1 MRSYE
6 FSSMMDPNGTKC
18 AKPVQPKYSV
28 YPWIAAKQFN
38 TETVAM
44 GRKVIRHGKSKDPY
58 HII

>member
-1 MRSYE
+1 MLSDILIFTSQSGE
-6 FSSMMDPNGTKC
+6 KQ
-18 AKPVQPKYSV
+18 AKPAIPHYSP

-38 TETVAM
+38 TETAAI

>member
-1 MRSYE
+1 MLSDYLIFTSQSGE
-6 FSSMMDPNGTKC
+6 KQ
-18 AKPVQPKYSV
+18 AKPVIPHYSP

>member
-1 MRSYE
+1 MLSDYSIFTSQSGE
-6 FSSMMDPNGTKC
+6 KQ
-18 AKPVQPKYSV
+18 AKPAIPHYSP

-38 TETVAM
+38 SETVAM

>member
-1 MRSYE
+1 MLSDDLIFTSQSGE
-6 FSSMMDPNGTKC
+6 KQ
-18 AKPVQPKYSV
+18 AKPAIPHYSP

-38 TETVAM
+38 TETAAM

>member
-1 MRSYE
+1 MLSDYLIFTSPSGE
-6 FSSMMDPNGTKC
+6 KQ
-18 AKPVQPKYSV
+18 AKPAIPHYSP

>member
-1 MRSYE
+1 MLSDILIFTSQSGE
-6 FSSMMDPNGTKC
+6 KQ
-18 AKPVQPKYSV
+18 AKPAIPHYSP

-44 GRKVIRHGKSKDPY
+44 GRKVIRRPKSKDPY

>member
-1 MRSYE
+1 MLSDILIFTSQSGE
-6 FSSMMDPNGTKC
+6 KQ
-18 AKPVQPKYSV
+18 AKPTIPHYSP

>member
-1 MRSYE
+1 MLSDYLIFTSPSGE
-6 FSSMMDPNGTKC
+6 KQ
-18 AKPVQPKYSV
+18 AKPAIPHYSP

-38 TETVAM
+38 TETVAT

>member
-1 MRSYE
+1 MRNDYSILPDE
-6 FSSMMDPNGTKC
+6 SGEKQ
-18 AKPVQPKYSV
+18 AKPVIPHYSP

-44 GRKVIRHGKSKDPY
+44 GRKVIRRHKSKDPY

>member
-1 MRSYE
+1 MLSDYLIFTSQSGE
-6 FSSMMDPNGTKC
+6 KQ
-18 AKPVQPKYSV
+18 AKPAIPHYSP

-38 TETVAM
+38 TETVAL

>member
-1 MRSYE
+1 MLSDYSIFTSQSGE
-6 FSSMMDPNGTKC
+6 KQ
-18 AKPVQPKYSV
+18 AKPTIPHYSP

>member
-1 MRSYE
+1 MLSDILIFTSQSGE
-6 FSSMMDPNGTKC
+6 KQ
-18 AKPVQPKYSV
+18 AKPAIPHYSP

-38 TETVAM
+38 TETVAI

>member
-1 MRSYE
+1 MLSDNLIFTSQSGE
-6 FSSMMDPNGTKC
+6 KQ
-18 AKPVQPKYSV
+18 AKPTIPHYSP

>member
-1 MRSYE
+1 MLSDYSIFTSQSGE
-6 FSSMMDPNGTKC
+6 KQ
-18 AKPVQPKYSV
+18 AKPVIPHYSP

-44 GRKVIRHGKSKDPY
+44 GRKVIRRHKSKDPY

>member
-1 MRSYE
+1 MLSDNLIFTSQSGE
-6 FSSMMDPNGTKC
+6 KQ
-18 AKPVQPKYSV
+18 AKPAIPHYSP

>member
-1 MRSYE
+1 MLSDILIFTSQSGE
-6 FSSMMDPNGTKC
+6 KQ
-18 AKPVQPKYSV
+18 AKPAIPHYSP

>member
-1 MRSYE
+1 MLSNYLIFISQSGE
-6 FSSMMDPNGTKC
+6 KQ
-18 AKPVQPKYSV
+18 AKPVIPHYSP

-44 GRKVIRHGKSKDPY
+44 SRKIIRHGKSKDPY

>member
-1 MRSYE
+1 MLSDYLIFTSQSGE
-6 FSSMMDPNGTKC
+6 KQ
-18 AKPVQPKYSV
+18 AKPAIPHYSP

-44 GRKVIRHGKSKDPY
+44 GRKVIRRRKSKDSY

>member
-1 MRSYE
+1 MLSDILIFTSQSGE
-6 FSSMMDPNGTKC
+6 KQ
-18 AKPVQPKYSV
+18 AKPVIPHYSP

>member
-1 MRSYE
+1 MLSDYLIFTSPSGE
-6 FSSMMDPNGTKC
+6 KQ
-18 AKPVQPKYSV
+18 AKPVIPHYSP

>member
-1 MRSYE
+1 MLSDYLIFTSQSGE
-6 FSSMMDPNGTKC
+6 KQ
-18 AKPVQPKYSV
+18 AKPAIPHYSP

>member
-1 MRSYE
+1 MLSDNLI
-6 FSSMMDPNGTKC
+6 FTSQSGAKQ
-18 AKPVQPKYSV
+18 AKPAIPHYSP

-44 GRKVIRHGKSKDPY
+44 GRKVIRHGKSKDSY

>member
-1 MRSYE
+1 MLSDILIFTSQSGE
-6 FSSMMDPNGTKC
+6 KQ
-18 AKPVQPKYSV
+18 AKPVIPHYSP

-38 TETVAM
+38 AETVAM

>member
-1 MRSYE
+1 MLSDYSIFTSQSGE
-6 FSSMMDPNGTKC
+6 KQ
-18 AKPVQPKYSV
+18 AKPAIPHYSP

>member
-1 MRSYE
+1 MLSDYLIFTSQSDE
-6 FSSMMDPNGTKC
+6 KQ
-18 AKPVQPKYSV
+18 AKPAIPHYSP